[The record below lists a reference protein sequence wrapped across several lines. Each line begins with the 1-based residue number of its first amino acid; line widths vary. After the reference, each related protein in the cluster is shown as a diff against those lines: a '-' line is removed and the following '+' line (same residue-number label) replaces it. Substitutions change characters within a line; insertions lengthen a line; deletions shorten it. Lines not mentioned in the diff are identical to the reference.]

1 MATPAAETTLDAGMR
16 VVLPGRGMPLSAGWD
31 WVARG
36 WKLFVAAPLMWIIA
50 LVILG
55 VFTFVMMLVP
65 ILGNLV
71 FQVLLPVLA
80 GGLVVACRSLE
91 QGGDF
96 ELEHLF
102 AGFTRRFGPL
112 AMVGVITLVLSLVIV
127 GIFFLMVGAELFRA
141 VYSALVTGDPAQVVA
156 VLEDSVLHLLL
167 AVLVALALQLPLVAA
182 YWYAPALVV
191 MHDVKPL
198 AAMKESLL
206 ACIRN
211 FFTLVVYSIVMLVA
225 MFIAIIPFGL
235 GMIVW
240 VPLAITSTYV
250 SYRQI
255 FTEDVRPGGL

>member
-1 MATPAAETTLDAGMR
+1 
-16 VVLPGRGMPLSAGWD
+16 
-31 WVARG
+31 
-36 WKLFVAAPLMWIIA
+36 
-50 LVILG
+50 
-55 VFTFVMMLVP
+55 
-65 ILGNLV
+65 
-71 FQVLLPVLA
+71 
-80 GGLVVACRSLE
+80 
-91 QGGDF
+91 
-96 ELEHLF
+96 
-102 AGFTRRFGPL
+102 
-112 AMVGVITLVLSLVIV
+112 
-127 GIFFLMVGAELFRA
+127 
-141 VYSALVTGDPAQVVA
+141 
-156 VLEDSVLHLLL
+156 
-167 AVLVALALQLPLVAA
+167 VLVALALQLPLVAA